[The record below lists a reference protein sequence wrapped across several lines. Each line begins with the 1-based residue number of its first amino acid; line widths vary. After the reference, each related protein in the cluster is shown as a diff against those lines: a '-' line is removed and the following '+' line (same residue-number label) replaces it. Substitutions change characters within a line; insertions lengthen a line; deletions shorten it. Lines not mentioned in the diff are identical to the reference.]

1 MPPQLV
7 VPPDAGDTSALE
19 QFLSDRRGSHVE
31 VRAPLRGEKRRLQ
44 ELATE
49 NARLA
54 LESEVVQAERKRL
67 RRVEA
72 LEELREALNLESLP
86 LRIECYDISNIQ
98 GESVVGSMVVFQDAM
113 PKKAHYRKFGVRS
126 LDGQDDFAALAEVVS
141 RRFARLQDGA
151 AAEDYDESFAATPNL
166 VVIDGGKGQ
175 LAAAL
180 AAMQAYDLPRVAVI
194 ALAKREEEVFVPGQ
208 SDAIRLDR
216 DSPGLHLLQ
225 RVRDEAHRFAL
236 GFHRQRRDAKARESI
251 FDTLQGVGPARRRA
265 LLRHF
270 GSAERFLA
278 ASQEELG
285 GRARDPRANRP
296 FDLRPAA
303 QGRPGVAGAVGPAA
317 ALALVRKRT
326 FGPYFLGNALSAS
339 GTWFQNLAASL
350 LVYRQTHSALLLG
363 VLNFSQFIP
372 ILLLAPWAG
381 GASDRWNRRSLLLV
395 TQSVAVVLSGG
406 LGLLAYLDLAPTGV
420 VIADAVALGVVSA
433 FSAPAQQAMITQ
445 LVDEPE
451 VPTAVALNSMTFN
464 LARAIG
470 PASAALA
477 VQYLGI
483 PAAFGLNAVSYLIF
497 IGALLFIGPQRQQ
510 LAERTASY
518 LGASIGILRRRPQ
531 LVIFLLIVA
540 AVGFASDPVNT
551 LAPAWAHAFGRQDTV
566 AGYIIGVFGAGAV
579 TAGLVV
585 AGRVGGSRR
594 RMFTTLLMLG
604 LGMVAFSIT
613 PWLPLALPFLFVA
626 GFGYLASNTHAT
638 SRLQLGVEP
647 WERGRI
653 MALWSVAFLGL
664 RPFASIIDGV
674 IANEFGVRYAG
685 VLLALPALA
694 CAGWIALRARTRGW
708 GPARAELP
716 PETA

>member
-1 MPPQLV
+1 ML
-7 VPPDAGDTSALE
+7 
-19 QFLSDRRGSHVE
+19 
-31 VRAPLRGEKRRLQ
+31 
-44 ELATE
+44 
-49 NARLA
+49 
-54 LESEVVQAERKRL
+54 
-67 RRVEA
+67 
-72 LEELREALNLESLP
+72 
-86 LRIECYDISNIQ
+86 
-98 GESVVGSMVVFQDAM
+98 
-113 PKKAHYRKFGVRS
+113 
-126 LDGQDDFAALAEVVS
+126 
-141 RRFARLQDGA
+141 
-151 AAEDYDESFAATPNL
+151 
-166 VVIDGGKGQ
+166 
-175 LAAAL
+175 
-180 AAMQAYDLPRVAVI
+180 
-194 ALAKREEEVFVPGQ
+194 
-208 SDAIRLDR
+208 
-216 DSPGLHLLQ
+216 
-225 RVRDEAHRFAL
+225 
-236 GFHRQRRDAKARESI
+236 
-251 FDTLQGVGPARRRA
+251 
-265 LLRHF
+265 
-270 GSAERFLA
+270 
-278 ASQEELG
+278 
-285 GRARDPRANRP
+285 
-296 FDLRPAA
+296 
-303 QGRPGVAGAVGPAA
+303 
-317 ALALVRKRT
+317 RKRT
-326 FGPYFLGNALSAS
+326 FGPYFVGNALSAS

-381 GASDRWNRRSLLLV
+381 GASDRWNRRQLLLV

-406 LGLLAYLDLAPTGV
+406 LGVLAYFNLAPTWV

-433 FSAPAQQAMITQ
+433 FSAPAQQALITQ
-445 LVDEPE
+445 LVEEPE
-451 VPTAVALNSMTFN
+451 VPTAVALNSLTFN

-497 IGALLFIGPQRQQ
+497 IGALLFIGPQAQQ
-510 LAERTASY
+510 LAERSASY

-531 LVIFLLIVA
+531 LVVFLLIVA

-551 LAPAWAHAFGRQDTV
+551 LAPAWANAFGRQDTV

-585 AGRVGGSRR
+585 AGRVGGTRR
-594 RMFTTLLMLG
+594 RMFTTLLMLSLG
-604 LGMVAFSIT
+604 LIAFSIT

-708 GPARAELP
+708 GAAPAELP